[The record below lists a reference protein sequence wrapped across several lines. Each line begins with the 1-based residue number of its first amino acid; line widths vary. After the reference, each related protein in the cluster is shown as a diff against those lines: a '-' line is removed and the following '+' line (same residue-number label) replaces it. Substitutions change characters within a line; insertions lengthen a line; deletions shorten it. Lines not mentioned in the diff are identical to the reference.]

1 MLQRETTSKPIRFS
15 GHARLQMTRRGVSDH
30 EIVEAIRTSLWQPT
44 EPGRLEC
51 RKDFLFEREWNGKL
65 YKTKQVRPIFVEEA
79 NEIAVVTVYS
89 YYF

>member
-1 MLQRETTSKPIRFS
+1 
-15 GHARLQMTRRGVSDH
+15 MTRRGVSDH
-30 EIVEAIRTSLWQPT
+30 EIVEAIRTSSWQPT
-44 EPGRLEC
+44 ELGRFEC

-79 NEIAVVTVYS
+79 SEIVVVTVYS